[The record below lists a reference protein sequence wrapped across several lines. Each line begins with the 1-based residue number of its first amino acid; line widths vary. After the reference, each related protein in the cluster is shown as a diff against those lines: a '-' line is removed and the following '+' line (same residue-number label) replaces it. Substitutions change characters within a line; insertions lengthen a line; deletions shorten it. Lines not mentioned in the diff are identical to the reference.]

1 VGGTYGAYRLD
12 PVYGQAYGYPYGS
25 NPGFSAGNGL
35 VSSSLKPELTSGYEA
50 GFDLNLLKDRITT
63 SVTYYSSKTKDQTVN
78 TSVAPSS
85 GYTGLLTNVG
95 ETQSNG
101 WEITAHFTPIRT
113 SNFEFTI
120 GGNYTYLHNTVLS
133 LYQDAPLALATYGGT
148 TGSWAYEGKPFPVV
162 AGFDYKRDPNGRV
175 IVDPITGYPAQN
187 SDSLIVFGQAQPT
200 NRLGIDGSLK
210 YKGFTFS
217 FLLEYRGGAVIY
229 NAGGSTFDWS
239 GTGIRTVTFNRDRFV
254 FPNSSYWD
262 ASKSQYV
269 PNTNITVK
277 DGNGNAGFWSD
288 GGGNMDVDANYV
300 TSADF
305 WKLREMAISYDFPD
319 RLFGNK
325 KIIKGVTVSVQGRN
339 LFVWLPKDNVYTDP
353 EYSDAG
359 YNSNGIGLTN
369 LNQTPPSRYY
379 GATVTFKF

>member
-1 VGGTYGAYRLD
+1 
-12 PVYGQAYGYPYGS
+12 
-25 NPGFSAGNGL
+25 
-35 VSSSLKPELTSGYEA
+35 
-50 GFDLNLLKDRITT
+50 
-63 SVTYYSSKTKDQTVN
+63 
-78 TSVAPSS
+78 
-85 GYTGLLTNVG
+85 
-95 ETQSNG
+95 
-101 WEITAHFTPIRT
+101 
-113 SNFEFTI
+113 
-120 GGNYTYLHNTVLS
+120 
-133 LYQDAPLALATYGGT
+133 
-148 TGSWAYEGKPFPVV
+148 
-162 AGFDYKRDPNGRV
+162 
-175 IVDPITGYPAQN
+175 
-187 SDSLIVFGQAQPT
+187 
-200 NRLGIDGSLK
+200 
-210 YKGFTFS
+210 
-217 FLLEYRGGAVIY
+217 VIY